1 MPGKWPVRI
10 ALGLALLLAGCGGG
24 DDGPSAETSRQM
36 RESLAR
42 YETYLEKNAAKLLHW
57 TETIVLK
64 VDEGS
69 VPKAQSRYAASRIP
83 YGRLDPVADLG
94 RDLSGYRQIEEGI
107 FGAESTAGLAP
118 VAKQLHVDVEGLQ
131 RQIGSADL
139 RPAAIVA
146 GTGEVLEEVLESELP
161 GRGEPDSGTTLTT
174 VAAQTEGVDAALEA
188 VEPLLAEADPE
199 LLARIEAQLR
209 KVYEKVGEYGTFAK
223 DPEQSRP
230 QEPGIA
236 FVVYSEFDPRTIRE
250 IAQPIEGLAGL
261 VAEAEAEI
269 GDR

>member
-1 MPGKWPVRI
+1 MPGRWTARI
-10 ALGLALLLAGCGGG
+10 ALGLAVFLVGCGGG
-24 DDGPSAETSRQM
+24 DDGPSAETQRQL

-42 YETYLEKNAAKLLHW
+42 YETYLQKNSDKLLHW

-94 RDLSGYRQIEEGI
+94 RELGGYREIEQGI
-107 FGAESTAGLAP
+107 FGAESTAGLTP
-118 VAKQLHVDVEGLQ
+118 VAKQLRKDVEALQ
-131 RQIGSADL
+131 QQIDSANY
-139 RPAAIVA
+139 RPPAIVKGA
-146 GTGEVLEEVLESELP
+146 GEVLDEILESGLP
-161 GRGEPDSGTTLTT
+161 GKSEPVAGTTLTT
-174 VAAQTEGVDAALEA
+174 VAAQTEGVDAALKA
-188 VEPLLAEADPE
+188 AEPLLAEADPE

-250 IAQPIEGLAGL
+250 IAQPIEALAGS
-261 VAEAEAEI
+261 VAQAEAKMD
-269 GDR
+269 G